1 MTKPRHARPFSTAT
15 AVLAAAVLFAPLAS
29 APAAFAAS
37 AGDDFGFH
45 EPGARAAALG
55 GAFTAR
61 SDEVSTMFYNPAG
74 LAFLGGIR
82 LKTNVVS
89 GRRNLT
95 ASWPDAD
102 RVYRSRELDLQGS
115 FAVSWQPIKRIT
127 LGAGYSTPWSYD
139 SLWTPAWSGH
149 TLCNLSLFTAG
160 SLSVNAAIELFKGF
174 AVGGGYRFVT
184 SNLEWQHNL
193 YWNLPNYPVSEDV
206 LVESAHALSGK
217 GGGFTAGVMWKIV
230 PAVSIGA
237 SYRESVAVAYEG
249 RNAFNTRSLYYDSVP
264 LPSGGYTFLEN
275 LIPWFFVDQDVT
287 AQLTL
292 PREIACGV
300 ALAPLERL
308 SLSVDLKWTRW
319 SEFGDWTMASVNE
332 NEDLSSIWTQTY
344 VDFYGVATEYG
355 VQGVP
360 LGLADTRAVKAGLEY
375 LVTPHIALRGGYA
388 RHRSSVGEANR
399 TPVYP
404 DLDRS
409 VFSFGFGYEGPL
421 FSIWGDGERVSDLSF
436 DLYVRYAAAAAGP
449 STLPGYEMTYDSSRV
464 VFGLGAGFSF

>member
-1 MTKPRHARPFSTAT
+1 MTKPSQTRPFSTFA
-15 AVLAAAVLFAPLAS
+15 AVLAAVALLSLSAAV
-29 APAAFAAS
+29 PAAFAAS

-61 SDEVSTMFYNPAG
+61 SDEISTMFYNPAG

-82 LKTNVVS
+82 LKTNVIA

-102 RVYRSRELDLQGS
+102 RVYRSDQLELLGS
-115 FAVSWQPIKRIT
+115 FAASWQPIKRIT
-127 LGAGYSTPWSYD
+127 LGVGFDSPWSYD

-149 TLCNLSLFTAG
+149 TLCNVSLFKARTLG
-160 SLSVNAAIELFKGF
+160 LNAAIELFKGF

-184 SNLEWQHNL
+184 SDLEWQHDL
-193 YWNLPNYPVSEDV
+193 YWNIPNYPLENDV
-206 LVESAHALSGK
+206 LVESVHALSGK
-217 GGGFTAGVMWKIV
+217 GQGFTAGVMWKVV
-230 PAVSIGA
+230 PAVTIGA
-237 SYRESVAVAYEG
+237 SYRDSVALDHEG
-249 RNAFNTRSLYYDSVP
+249 RVAFTTPIYNYDYVP
-264 LPSGGYTFLEN
+264 LPSGGSTNLYTLVDM
-275 LIPWFFVDQDVT
+275 FFVDHDVA
-287 AQLTL
+287 AQLNL

-300 ALAPLERL
+300 AVTPLERL

-319 SEFGDWTMASVNE
+319 SEFGDWIISAVE
-332 NEDLSSIWTQTY
+332 EDIAPLWSETF
-344 VDFYGVATEYG
+344 VDFYGIAPDHE
-355 VQGVP
+355 VQGIP

-409 VFSFGFGYEGPL
+409 VFSLGFGYEGPL

-449 STLPGYEMTYDSSRV
+449 SALPGYEMTYDSSRV